1 MGRPGRISANLP
13 NAMNDPVTVS
23 APNSTSMPSAVMWE
37 TAMISPSRNAVV
49 NSATPTSV
57 AGGAQPRG
65 WWEHAATGP
74 SGRGEAPQAEDEE
87 TRGREVGHL
96 RGQFAAVQLTCP

>member
-57 AGGAQPRG
+57 AARAPNMWEKAIRCGIAVIGTHMPRG
-65 WWEHAATGP
+65 
-74 SGRGEAPQAEDEE
+74 
-87 TRGREVGHL
+87 
-96 RGQFAAVQLTCP
+96 